1 MAEEVKTDEVM
12 IPIDEVQDIVEKRT
26 GWRPELRTVRGW
38 QKSGKIE
45 GNKVGGRMFV
55 RPASVERMLD
65 GKESA

>member
-1 MAEEVKTDEVM
+1 MAEEVKNEKM
-12 IPIDEVQDIVEKRT
+12 IPIDEVVDLVENRT

>member
-1 MAEEVKTDEVM
+1 MADEVNDQM
-12 IPIDEVQDIVEKRT
+12 IPIDEVIDLVENRT

-38 QKSGKIE
+38 QKTGKIE
-45 GNKVGGRMFV
+45 GNKVGGRVFV